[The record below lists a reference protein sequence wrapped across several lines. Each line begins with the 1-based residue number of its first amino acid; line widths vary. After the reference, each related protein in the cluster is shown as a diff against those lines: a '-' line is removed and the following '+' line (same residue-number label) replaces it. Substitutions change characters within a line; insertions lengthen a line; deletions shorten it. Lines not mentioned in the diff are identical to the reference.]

1 MRRITT
7 QLRVWSTSPASFTGT
22 ICRARSTVP
31 LQGPQFLLISVQVRH
46 RNTHLDVTP
55 DSHQFKHSSTQ
66 EWIKPLSTTTVPSV
80 CWMPQTWSI
89 YIFKY
94 EKSNSLKRKCDS
106 KTPGFPAVASVMDS
120 SLFWLTGPIK
130 GSLQIKDFEKVFFPK
145 SPDAADF
152 PLPDAPGCPWLN
164 QRWKSSNV

>member
-1 MRRITT
+1 MRRVTT
-7 QLRVWSTSPASFTGT
+7 QLCVWSMSPASFAGT

-46 RNTHLDVTP
+46 QNTHLDVTP
-55 DSHQFKHSSTQ
+55 DSHQHSSTQ

-80 CWMPQTWSI
+80 CWMPQIWSI

-106 KTPGFPAVASVMDS
+106 KTPGFPAVASVMGS

-130 GSLQIKDFEKVFFPK
+130 GSLQIKDFRERLFFQK
-145 SPDAADF
+145 NRRSRLSSPSCA
-152 PLPDAPGCPWLN
+152 WLSVT
-164 QRWKSSNV
+164 KPEVEIL